1 MTNLEGLPSYFW
13 LVSPRFKKPVQDD
26 VPYTTE
32 ALKQALLRLQI
43 AWDDCQASRDRDAI
57 YGYLTAVFDLVAWW
71 AGGKTCSGTRTQ
83 GSAIASYQSIRKRG
97 AVCRSDP
104 LYR

>member
-13 LVSPRFKKPVQDD
+13 LTSSRLKQPTRDD

-32 ALKQALLRLQI
+32 ALKQDLLRVQI
-43 AWDDCQASRDRDAI
+43 AWDDCQASRARDAI
-57 YGYLTAVFDLVAWW
+57 YGYLAALQFGRLVG
-71 AGGKTCSGTRTQ
+71 GGKTCSGTRTQ
-83 GSAIASYQSIRKRG
+83 RTAIASYQSIRKRG
-97 AVCRSDP
+97 AVCCSHS